1 MFPRVS
7 TQSCRPVTFRSC
19 SENKCALRAHKTDPN
34 ISSEEQG
41 MIVSRSSTAVPRLTG
56 GRPSK
61 EILIIEATIR
71 NPIFMF
77 GGAPQAH
84 VELRSC
90 KRQQTSIYKHFIPTG
105 FMCPRNLLRKQE
117 LRPLLHR
124 LHR

>member
-1 MFPRVS
+1 MGGAKQRRDIH
-7 TQSCRPVTFRSC
+7 CASC

-41 MIVSRSSTAVPRLTG
+41 MIVSRSTTAVPRLTG

-77 GGAPQAH
+77 SGAPQAH

-90 KRQQTSIYKHFIPTG
+90 KRTQTGICKHFIPTG
-105 FMCPRNLLRKQE
+105 FMCPGKLSDPPVN
-117 LRPLLHR
+117 
-124 LHR
+124 